1 MRYLTLDE
9 LLDLHTFAVLRYGGR
24 LGIKS
29 QDQLRSALQAP
40 QQVIFGEELYP
51 DLASKAAVLGFQI
64 LKNRPFLAG
73 NETTALLAMLRLL
86 ELNGVRLPAA
96 TVEQL
101 ADEVRAVLLSRRDRV
116 GLTEWLREH
125 LPAGAAPETWPETP

>member
-125 LPAGAAPETWPETP
+125 LLAGAAPETWPETP